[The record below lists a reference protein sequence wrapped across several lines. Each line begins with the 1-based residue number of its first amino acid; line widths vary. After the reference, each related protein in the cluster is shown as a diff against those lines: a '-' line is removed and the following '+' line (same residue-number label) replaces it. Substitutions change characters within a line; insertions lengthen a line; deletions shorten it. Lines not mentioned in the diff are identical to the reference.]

1 MGGEQLE
8 GDERRRSVAGFGTAL
23 GAAAVLRLVSV
34 VGKGPFVYVD
44 SIDYE
49 TLDFSGRSRRPWATP
64 LLYEVVRDP
73 QLRVVAQGVIGVVCW
88 SVLALEVTRHVQ
100 DRRIQWA
107 LLLGVLGLS
116 LTTTI
121 TNWDTTMLSEPLALS
136 LTTLLIAALL
146 RLAREPDRRAAL
158 LVGAALV
165 PWIFTR
171 QNNLVPGVLL
181 ATTLAVVAVV
191 AWRRRH
197 DRRRILAGLA
207 GAAFVILAL
216 AAGSYSRNT
225 EIVHHN
231 LASVMGGRVLLDDSD
246 ARWFVAHGMPDQ
258 ALDRLS
264 FPASG
269 DQMLGIRSFRDWVE
283 DEGVA
288 TYARFLL
295 THPIEAVRRPAE
307 ALVSERPPTF
317 EPQRADDAML
327 GGIVYGAAREVLPK
341 PVEDLFA
348 APAGTGTIVFLVVV
362 ALAATLDAAR
372 QRGPSPQWLAPFL
385 LLALQWPALTVVW
398 HASTGELERLGLV
411 SLVGCWIGALL
422 LLGVVVDA
430 RIRPAATDPPRQTTM
445 G

>member
-1 MGGEQLE
+1 
-8 GDERRRSVAGFGTAL
+8 
-23 GAAAVLRLVSV
+23 LRLVAV
-34 VGKGPFVYVD
+34 LGKGPFVYVD

-49 TLDFSGRSRRPWATP
+49 TLDVTGRSRRPWATP
-64 LLYEVVRDP
+64 LLYRVIRDAE
-73 QLRVVAQGVIGVVCW
+73 LRVVAQGLIGVVCW

-100 DRRIQWA
+100 DRRVQWA

-136 LTTLLIAALL
+136 LTALLIAALL
-146 RLAREPDRRAAL
+146 RFAREPGRRTAILAG
-158 LVGAALV
+158 VALV

-181 ATTLAVVAVV
+181 TVALAVVAVV
-191 AWRRRH
+191 AWRRGH
-197 DRRRILAGLA
+197 EHRRVLAGLA
-207 GAAFVILAL
+207 GATFLIVAL

-231 LASVMGGRVLLDDSD
+231 LASVMGGRVLLDPGD
-246 ARWFVAHGMPDQ
+246 ARWFVDHGMPDQ
-258 ALDRLS
+258 VLDEIT

-269 DQMLGIRSFRDWVE
+269 DQVLGIRSFRDWVE
-283 DEGVA
+283 DEGVV
-288 TYARFLL
+288 TYARYLL
-295 THPIEAVRRPAE
+295 THPVDAVRRPVE

-317 EPQRADDAML
+317 EPDRPDDAML
-327 GGIVYGAAREVLPK
+327 GGIAYGSAREVLPK
-341 PVEDLFA
+341 PIEDLFA
-348 APAGTGTIVFLVVV
+348 APAGTGTVVFLLVV
-362 ALAATLDAAR
+362 ALAGAIGAAR
-372 QRGPSPQWLAPFL
+372 RRGRSPRWLAPIL

-411 SLVGCWIGALL
+411 SLVGIWIGALL
-422 LLGVVVDA
+422 LLGLVVDE
-430 RIRPAATDPPRQTTM
+430 RIRPLGTGPATQTTM